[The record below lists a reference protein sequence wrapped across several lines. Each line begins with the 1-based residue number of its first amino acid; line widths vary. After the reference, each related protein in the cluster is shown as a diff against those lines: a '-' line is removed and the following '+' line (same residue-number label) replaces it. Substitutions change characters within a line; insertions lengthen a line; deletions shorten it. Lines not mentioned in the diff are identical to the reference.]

1 MREHHRCGAA
11 RRAVCM
17 IMTALLCVSL
27 VMPSV
32 GAVTQADIDKLKD
45 QASSLSQ
52 KKSEL
57 KNQLAALSED
67 KDEAMQKK
75 LVLDQQCAVIQEEID
90 NVNSQIA
97 QYDELISQTEQQI
110 ADTEE
115 KEQAQYELYCK
126 RVRAM
131 EENGKVSYWE
141 VIFKAKSF
149 SDLLSR
155 IDFINEIMDYDER
168 VMQDLQELR
177 GQLAEEKSELE
188 SAKADQVAA
197 KQELSA
203 RKSELQTQLDEAN
216 ALMKKIQ
223 DDTATFQETLDSLD
237 KEEDAIQAEIVKKS
251 KELAAQNKPSG
262 GNATTGV
269 VTSWMGAGGYMW
281 PEKVS
286 KKITSPMGG
295 RASPGGIGSTNHKGV
310 DIGGV
315 GYTTQVLASKA
326 GTVIV
331 SQNSRSYG
339 EYVVVSHGSGNTT
352 LYAHLSKRL
361 VSVGQS
367 VQQGQVLGITG
378 STGNSTGPH
387 LHFEIT
393 EGGVRVDP
401 LQYLTG
407 YIKAW

>member
-1 MREHHRCGAA
+1 MTHKAHPLPRRMLAA
-11 RRAVCM
+11 LLAL
-17 IMTALLCVSL
+17 LLCVSL
-27 VMPSV
+27 TAPAAQ
-32 GAVTQADIDKLKD
+32 AVTQADINKLKD
-45 QASSLSQ
+45 QATSLGQ
-52 KKSEL
+52 KKSDL
-57 KNQLAALSED
+57 KKQIAALSES

-75 LVLDQQCAVIQEEID
+75 TALDQQCAVIQEEID
-90 NVNSQIA
+90 NVNQQISE
-97 QYDELISQTEQQI
+97 YDALIGETETKI

-115 KEQAQYELYCK
+115 KEQAQYELYCS

-131 EENGKVSYWE
+131 EENGKISYWE

-155 IDFINEIMDYDER
+155 VDFINEIMDYDEQ
-168 VMQDLQELR
+168 VMQKLQDLR
-177 GQLAEEKSELE
+177 SQLKDEKSQLE
-188 SAKADQVAA
+188 SARTEQVAA
-197 KQELSA
+197 KQDLRA
-203 RKSELQTQLDEAN
+203 RQSELQTQLEEATN
-216 ALMKKIQ
+216 LMKKIQ
-223 DDTATFQETLDSLD
+223 SDTATYQDTLSALD
-237 KEEDAIQAEIVKKS
+237 KEEDQIQAEIVKKS
-251 KELAAQNKPSG
+251 KELAAQNQKPSG

-269 VTSWMGAGGYMW
+269 ITSWMGSGGYMW
-281 PEKVS
+281 PEKAS
-286 KKITSPMGG
+286 KRITSPMGG

-331 SQNSRSYG
+331 SQSSRSYG

-352 LYAHLSKRL
+352 LYAHMSKRL
-361 VSVGQS
+361 VSAGQS

-378 STGNSTGPH
+378 STGNSTGAH

-393 EGGVRVDP
+393 EGGVRVNP
-401 LQYLTG
+401 LNYLTG

>member
-1 MREHHRCGAA
+1 MRKNHHFLT
-11 RRAVCM
+11 RRFLPALLA
-17 IMTALLCVSL
+17 ALLCVSL
-27 VMPSV
+27 ILPSV

-45 QASSLSQ
+45 QASSLNG

-57 KNQLAALSED
+57 KKQLAALSED

-75 LVLDQQCAVIQEEID
+75 MLLDDQCAVIQAEID

-115 KEQAQYELYCK
+115 KEAAQYELFCE
-126 RVRAM
+126 RVRVM

-168 VMQDLQELR
+168 VMQDLQALR
-177 GQLAEEKSELE
+177 TRLAEEKSELE
-188 SAKADQVAA
+188 TSKAAQVAA

-216 ALMKKIQ
+216 ALVKKIQ
-223 DDTATFQETLDSLD
+223 TDTATYQETLDSLD

-269 VTSWMGAGGYMW
+269 VTSWMGSGGYMW

-331 SQNSRSYG
+331 SQNSRAYG
-339 EYVVVSHGSGNTT
+339 NYVVVSHGSGNTT
-352 LYAHLSKRL
+352 LYAHLSKRQ
-361 VSVGQS
+361 VSVGQY

-393 EGGVRVDP
+393 EGGVRVNP
-401 LQYLTG
+401 LNYLTG

>member
-1 MREHHRCGAA
+1 MKQHHKSGAA
-11 RRAVCM
+11 RRGICILLA
-17 IMTALLCVSL
+17 ALLCVSL

-45 QASSLSQ
+45 QASSLNQ
-52 KKSEL
+52 KKSDL
-57 KNQLAALSED
+57 KEKLAALSED
-67 KDEAMQKK
+67 KDEATERKN
-75 LVLDQQCAVIQEEID
+75 VLDEQCAVIQAEID
-90 NVNSQIA
+90 NVNAQIA

-115 KEQAQYELYCK
+115 KEAAQYELYCE
-126 RVRAM
+126 RVRSM
-131 EENGKVSYWE
+131 EENGKVSYWQ

-155 IDFINEIMDYDER
+155 IDFINEIMDYDQR
-168 VMQDLQELR
+168 VMEELQALR
-177 GQLAEEKSELE
+177 SQLAEEKGELE
-188 SAKADQVAA
+188 EAKAAQVAA

-203 RKSELQTQLDEAN
+203 RKAELQTQLDEAN
-216 ALMKKIQ
+216 ALVKKIQ
-223 DDTATFQETLDSLD
+223 SDTATYQETLDAID

-251 KELAAQNKPSG
+251 KELAAQNNPSS

-286 KKITSPMGG
+286 KKITSPMGS
-295 RASPGGIGSTNHKGV
+295 RNTGIAGASTNHKGV

-331 SQNSRSYG
+331 SQRSSSYG

-352 LYAHLSKRL
+352 LYAHLSQRL

-378 STGNSTGPH
+378 STGISSGPH